1 MENLQ
6 SVKELVQSQAYN
18 VILEKVRKYK
28 EVDEEIWTGGL
39 DQNIRRLYKAGLSAK
54 ELLNLMETDKE
65 ELTKYAL
72 LRSMGE
78 INFEQ
83 EYPENEEPDPDDK
96 DEIVAILP
104 PNKEFLLSFFIEYF
118 VIKNKSNELQSYLK
132 AVRIP
137 KAKEEANLFRELYH
151 KSIII

>member
-6 SVKELVQSQAYN
+6 SVKELVQSQEYN

-39 DQNIRRLYKAGLSAK
+39 DQNIKRLYKAELSAK
-54 ELLNLMETDKE
+54 ELHNLMESDTE
-65 ELTKYAL
+65 ELAKYAL
-72 LRSMGE
+72 LRSKGK

-83 EYPENEEPDPDDK
+83 EYPENEEPDPDDE

-104 PNKEFLLSFFIEYF
+104 PNKDFLLSFFIEYF
-118 VIKNKSNELQSYLK
+118 VIKNKSNELLAYLK
-132 AVRIP
+132 ALRIP
-137 KAKEEANLFRELYH
+137 KASEEANLLRELYH
-151 KSIII
+151 KSIS

>member
-39 DQNIRRLYKAGLSAK
+39 DQNIKRLYKAGLSAK
-54 ELLNLMETDKE
+54 ELLNLMESDKE

-72 LRSMGE
+72 LRSMGK

-83 EYPENEEPDPDDK
+83 EYPENEEPDPDDE

-132 AVRIP
+132 ALRIP
-137 KAKEEANLFRELYH
+137 KAKEEANLFKELYH